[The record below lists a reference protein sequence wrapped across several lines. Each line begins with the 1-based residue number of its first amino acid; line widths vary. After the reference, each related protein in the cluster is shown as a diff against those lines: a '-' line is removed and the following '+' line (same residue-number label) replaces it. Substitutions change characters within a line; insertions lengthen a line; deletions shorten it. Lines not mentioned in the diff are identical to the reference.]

1 LNLLY
6 AIPAAVGLGALHFL
20 EPGHGKGVMTAYL
33 VSSRA
38 RTRDAVL
45 LAFTSAL
52 SHTLVI
58 FLLALVTTSALQF
71 LLPQQIEAYL
81 GLLSGAVITF
91 IGGKM
96 VFQKL
101 FPPVVSLGR
110 LRATDLGAVYVCAHG
125 HVHHEH
131 DPSGHD
137 PHHHPHDHERIALD
151 EIGYGHSHGH
161 AHSDS
166 HGSHSHSHVATRG
179 GTPDMRRLLTIGVL
193 AGLIPCPSAL
203 VMLLAATSAG
213 QIPLGIG
220 LVVAF
225 SLGGA
230 LSLSLIGIL
239 LLKAEH
245 KVRYLERRRFAD
257 MMGTLSALLIV
268 IIGFLVAYESILKLG
283 LF

>member
-52 SHTLVI
+52 SHSLVI

-71 LLPQQIEAYL
+71 LLPNQIEAYL
-81 GLLSGAVITF
+81 GLLSGAVITW

-96 VFQKL
+96 VYQKL

-110 LRATDLGAVYVCAHG
+110 LRATDVGNVYVCAHG
-125 HVHHEH
+125 HVHHAH
-131 DPSGHD
+131 DHSGHD
-137 PHHHPHDHERIALD
+137 PHHHHHGHVLIALD
-151 EIGYGHSHGH
+151 EIGYGHSHGP
-161 AHSDS
+161 
-166 HGSHSHSHVATRG
+166 GHSHRHVKTPG

-220 LVVAF
+220 LVLAF

-257 MMGTLSALLIV
+257 MLGTMSALLIV
-268 IIGFLVAYESILKLG
+268 IIGFLVAYESIVKLG